1 MGHKNRREHG
11 VDKKAEKEKK
21 QAIQAGQKYGFKR
34 VAAKKKSL
42 STGNDL
48 GVNTTSTKTA
58 TTKKTYGTN
67 SNITSN
73 IKKLKNKRIRKFPLH

>member
-48 GVNTTSTKTA
+48 GAN
-58 TTKKTYGTN
+58 TTKKPRRRRLG
-67 SNITSN
+67 IVGG
-73 IKKLKNKRIRKFPLH
+73 L

>member
-48 GVNTTSTKTA
+48 GANTVSSKSPA
-58 TTKKTYGTN
+58 KKTYGTN
-67 SNITSN
+67 SLITSN
-73 IKKLKNKRIRKFPLH
+73 IKKLKNKRIRRSPFH

>member
-1 MGHKNRREHG
+1 MGIKHGPNKKKNQQNRI
-11 VDKKAEKEKK
+11 KAQES
-21 QAIQAGQKYGFKR
+21 QKYGWKR

-42 STGNDL
+42 TTGNDL
-48 GVNTTSTKTA
+48 GANTAPTKTA

-73 IKKLKNKRIRKFPLH
+73 IKKLKNKRIR